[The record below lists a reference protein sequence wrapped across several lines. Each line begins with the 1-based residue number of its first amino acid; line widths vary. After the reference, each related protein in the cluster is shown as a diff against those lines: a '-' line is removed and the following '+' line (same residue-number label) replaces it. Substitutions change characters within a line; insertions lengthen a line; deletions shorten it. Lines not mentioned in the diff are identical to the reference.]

1 MRRRLIILSFVA
13 AAVLYMGGIRAVP
26 ALAVAAQ
33 TTTAPTTQTVADTPD
48 VLVPAMQGPSV
59 PSMLTSRAKASWPW
73 YITRAAGMVAA
84 VSLIILLLSGVGLI
98 TGATF
103 KFLEPLTAWATHRAV
118 GIVFGVS
125 VLVHILALLF
135 DKFVP
140 FNVVQLLVP
149 FVSKYRQVNWSGH
162 NLGSVWV
169 ALGILALYCTVIVV
183 LTSLFWIDKKQR
195 LWKLLHFL
203 SYAIVALAF
212 FHALFLGTDLAHGVF
227 RWIWIGSGVAIASA
241 IFVRLGRAPLR

>member
-1 MRRRLIILSFVA
+1 MRKVLILSLILVATLCLGGMQTASVSA
-13 AAVLYMGGIRAVP
+13 AAA
-26 ALAVAAQ
+26 
-33 TTTAPTTQTVADTPD
+33 TTTPVPTTQTTADTPD
-48 VLVPAMQGPSV
+48 VLVPATQGPTV
-59 PSMLTSRAKASWPW
+59 PDMLSSRAKASWPW
-73 YITRAAGMVAA
+73 YITRAAGIVAA
-84 VSLIILLLSGVGLI
+84 VSLVILLLSGVGLI

-125 VLVHILALLF
+125 VLVHIVALLF

-140 FNVVQLLVP
+140 FNIVQLLVP
-149 FVSKYRQVNWSGH
+149 FASKYRQVTWSGH
-162 NLGSVWV
+162 NLGSLWV
-169 ALGILALYCTVIVV
+169 ALGILAFYCTVIVV

-195 LWKLLHFL
+195 LWKFFHFL

-212 FHALFLGTDLAHGVF
+212 FHSLLIGTDLAHGVF
-227 RWIWIGSGVAIASA
+227 RWIWIGSGVAIAVA